1 MAQGKAR
8 DLAAAASAENR
19 ARVGRK
25 APGGFGRLH
34 LLCHHSRYPQ
44 RRGLGTSER
53 ITTKMRSTARRNA
66 SFAGLTSL
74 ATALLFS
81 ASTVPV
87 TLANPVPQPATPRD
101 HFALVSRSDPTTR
114 AELPCGVYQ
123 GQVGAI
129 DLADLYLVTDK
140 EVREGCLRAAGS
152 RARVA
157 PYAGPTERGEEGG
170 SVGPLFWLRSDTLEI
185 AAEEYEPFRSGGQFV
200 LSGGS
205 ESLQS
210 SVLVQTLAG
219 LNQRLAPK
227 HVLDLPV
234 SAEGALVLLSL
245 TNATHRLAQ
254 LDYLTSHPLLAHYT
268 LVAVPLSLPP
278 TGSTGPASL
287 VDPYP
292 AVPQTSIDRL
302 RTHLD
307 TLAFQP
313 TLSAILRSLH
323 GTRAQERIRTDVRIL
338 SGEDQRSLRKLE
350 RWTSRHSMSE
360 GGHRASN
367 WVYAQMSSYGFDC
380 RQLEYLTGF
389 APMVEC
395 VYRDSA
401 MAAGVPDRFANET
414 VVLSAHF
421 DSRGSFGL
429 PTAPG
434 ADDDASGTS
443 LVLAVARTI
452 WQHRLRFSRKLVLAL
467 YSGEE
472 QGLTASAFH
481 AKRFRSAAEDI
492 MFMLQ
497 VDMVGYRK
505 PGEPMQLARPDLIG
519 LPEAGYFVGN
529 VSELYAPELVVGY
542 TPACCSDHQSYVAQ
556 GYPATWIFER
566 NGPIADPCY
575 HNSCD
580 LSRRPGYSFE
590 QIAAHTRVAFAT
602 VWEIAG
608 GRLP

>member
-1 MAQGKAR
+1 MRETASMAQGKAR

-157 PYAGPTERGEEGG
+157 PYAGPTEGGEEGG
-170 SVGPLFWLRSDTLEI
+170 SVGPLFWLRPDTLEI
-185 AAEEYEPFRSGGQFV
+185 AAEQYEPFRSGGQFV

-219 LNQRLAPK
+219 LDQRLAPK

-245 TNATHRLAQ
+245 TNATRRFAQ

-323 GTRAQERIRTDVRIL
+323 GTRAEERIRTDVRIL

-350 RWTSRHSMSE
+350 RVSARSCPYVWIPLILGSFAVDFEAFDERGGAPSE
-360 GGHRASN
+360 QLGLWFAPTLLSENGRSLDSPWSELA
-367 WVYAQMSSYGFDC
+367 AQMSSYGFDC

-452 WQHRLRFSRKLVLAL
+452 WQHRLRFSRKLGAS
-467 YSGEE
+467 SGP
-472 QGLTASAFH
+472 GPPLLRSPSPAF
-481 AKRFRSAAEDI
+481 
-492 MFMLQ
+492 
-497 VDMVGYRK
+497 
-505 PGEPMQLARPDLIG
+505 
-519 LPEAGYFVGN
+519 
-529 VSELYAPELVVGY
+529 
-542 TPACCSDHQSYVAQ
+542 
-556 GYPATWIFER
+556 
-566 NGPIADPCY
+566 
-575 HNSCD
+575 
-580 LSRRPGYSFE
+580 
-590 QIAAHTRVAFAT
+590 
-602 VWEIAG
+602 
-608 GRLP
+608 